1 MITNS
6 LNPVSEGGLRE
17 DIGIL
22 RLSRDDVHTR
32 RYAPYILANDTSLPF
47 KFRVY
52 RGAVNS
58 DDIDSFS
65 VVDENS
71 VPAGYAVP
79 IYVEEALDE
88 FFFQHRE
95 ARSSEHLIEKRM
107 SAVSHYMISIEF
119 DATSGS
125 SKPMSMDLV
134 GIYFFEVNFSSSKK
148 PLSEESWEAFASN
161 RKGSHESGLI
171 VPVVLDV
178 SLHNYSKLIRVYSTV
193 KLYNATS
200 MPLELRF
207 DIPFGVS
214 SKVLGPILPDKEFP
228 LPVHLSE
235 AGQIRW
241 HPVGRTYLW
250 SETHSLSSLLSHES
264 RVGFMKSSVC
274 YPSHPSNDP
283 FRCCVSVEEYS
294 IPTSS
299 STQKSQPNYGNPI
312 PKASKQILAR
322 KHFIRKVRLSTPLLI
337 KNYLPVC
344 ISLTIDNGGV
354 ANEVSLKE
362 VSFASIF
369 FVDPSNDLGITFH
382 IQDYRS
388 LAIKF
393 PRVES
398 FSTAAKS
405 NGPKFSLTETITFY
419 SNELNC
425 PLNVTLEKA
434 MDANS
439 GARELYLSVP
449 FLLYNCTD
457 LLLTITESSCERNG
471 STLVIP
477 SSFELDGQTRHLLG
491 KNGLFLVSEDP
502 PIQSVSFWRL
512 KYIHTI
518 FKNYF

>member
-193 KLYNATS
+193 MAY
-200 MPLELRF
+200 
-207 DIPFGVS
+207 
-214 SKVLGPILPDKEFP
+214 
-228 LPVHLSE
+228 
-235 AGQIRW
+235 
-241 HPVGRTYLW
+241 
-250 SETHSLSSLLSHES
+250 
-264 RVGFMKSSVC
+264 
-274 YPSHPSNDP
+274 
-283 FRCCVSVEEYS
+283 
-294 IPTSS
+294 
-299 STQKSQPNYGNPI
+299 
-312 PKASKQILAR
+312 
-322 KHFIRKVRLSTPLLI
+322 
-337 KNYLPVC
+337 
-344 ISLTIDNGGV
+344 
-354 ANEVSLKE
+354 
-362 VSFASIF
+362 
-369 FVDPSNDLGITFH
+369 
-382 IQDYRS
+382 
-388 LAIKF
+388 
-393 PRVES
+393 
-398 FSTAAKS
+398 
-405 NGPKFSLTETITFY
+405 
-419 SNELNC
+419 
-425 PLNVTLEKA
+425 
-434 MDANS
+434 
-439 GARELYLSVP
+439 
-449 FLLYNCTD
+449 
-457 LLLTITESSCERNG
+457 
-471 STLVIP
+471 
-477 SSFELDGQTRHLLG
+477 
-491 KNGLFLVSEDP
+491 
-502 PIQSVSFWRL
+502 
-512 KYIHTI
+512 
-518 FKNYF
+518 